1 MEARRTFDGARSYKQ
16 LGIILAAL
24 LAAACLAIAGV
35 LVTSGMGASNV
46 SKPPVV
52 VHPAPGSTLNQDN
65 GKGLQYVPS
74 VTQTSKHKQTA
85 F

>member
-24 LAAACLAIAGV
+24 LAAACLAIAGA
-35 LVTSGMGASNV
+35 LVTSGMGASNAV
-46 SKPPVV
+46 KPPVV
-52 VHPAPGSTLNQDN
+52 VHPAPGSVLNQDN
-65 GKGLQYVPS
+65 GKGLQNAPS
-74 VTQTSKHKQTA
+74 VTYTSKHRQTA